1 MIPVTLR
8 SVVVM
13 VVTIVVVMPVVAV
26 VVVAMTV
33 VPVMTVS
40 VAFRATSVG
49 VSDLSEVLGSGTH
62 MQLLEHL
69 VRAFVAEELGHT
81 AVLITQVTKDD
92 RIG

>member
-1 MIPVTLR
+1 MTLR
-8 SVVVM
+8 SVFM
-13 VVTIVVVMPVVAV
+13 VIVTIVVVVP
-26 VVVAMTV
+26 VVAMTV
-33 VPVMTVS
+33 MTVMTMAMVTMTITL
-40 VAFRATSVG
+40 RTTSVRVPHFG
-49 VSDLSEVLGSGTH
+49 EVLGSGTH